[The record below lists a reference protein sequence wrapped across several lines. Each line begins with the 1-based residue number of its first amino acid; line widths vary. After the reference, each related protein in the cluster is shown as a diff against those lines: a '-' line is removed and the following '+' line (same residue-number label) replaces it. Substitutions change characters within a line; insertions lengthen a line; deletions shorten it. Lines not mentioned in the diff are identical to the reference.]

1 MAEPNL
7 INTTSCLV
15 ESSKFNLSNTA
26 TVLVGSKV
34 TVGNPYLNKS
44 IKIVSC
50 YFANITSSTAT
61 VTVQLNNP
69 GNVSRYLGY
78 QIAVPAK
85 ATLVLITKDSP
96 VYLEEYDTL
105 EAFSTGQNIIHAIT
119 SFEIY
124 DDA

>member
-15 ESSKFNLSNTA
+15 ENTYLNLSSSARVLAGSRA
-26 TVLVGSKV
+26 TS
-34 TVGNPYLNKS
+34 GNVYLNKS
-44 IKIVSC
+44 IKVVSC

-61 VTVQLNNP
+61 VTAQLNNP
-69 GNVSRYLGY
+69 GNVPRLLAY

-96 VYLEEYDTL
+96 LYIMEYQSF
-105 EAFSTGQNIIHAIT
+105 EAFSTGSNIIHAVT
-119 SFEIY
+119 NFEIY